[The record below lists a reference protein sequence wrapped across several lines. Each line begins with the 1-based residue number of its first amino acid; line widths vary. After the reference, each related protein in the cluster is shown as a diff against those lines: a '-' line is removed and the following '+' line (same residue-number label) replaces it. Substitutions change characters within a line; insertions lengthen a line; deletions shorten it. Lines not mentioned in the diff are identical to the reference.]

1 MARNCPCCGQP
12 VVDGDITLPRLKRRI
27 FDFVRRRPGCSA
39 EEIARFLYA
48 DDPNG
53 GPGEKTIHVHVH
65 HLNKLLLAHGLKVYG
80 RRSGYRLTRAA

>member
-1 MARNCPCCGQP
+1 MAGNCPHCGQP
-12 VVDGDITLPRLKRRI
+12 VVDGEIALPRIKRRI

-53 GPGEKTIHVHVH
+53 GPGEKTIHVH
-65 HLNKLLLAHGLKVYG
+65 LNKLLLAHGLKVYG